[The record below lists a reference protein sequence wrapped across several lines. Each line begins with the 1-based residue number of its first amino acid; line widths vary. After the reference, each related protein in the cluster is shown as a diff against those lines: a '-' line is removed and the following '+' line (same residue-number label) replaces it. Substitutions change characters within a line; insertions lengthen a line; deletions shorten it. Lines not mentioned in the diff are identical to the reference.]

1 MKKIVL
7 LALALG
13 IGFATYAQAYR
24 FKIDTKQQKRIEA
37 PAIGIEP
44 VKSEAVVKS
53 DIQEKRITPPADR
66 NVNIVTIIEIGTAAN
81 AYGYGY
87 GGGQKSLVWVD
98 PDLNT
103 FTNFHRMGG
112 ALDPGGYS
120 GDLGYDISTD
130 GGQTF
135 TNMVECYR
143 ATNNNGGTYYADAAR
158 YPNHGI
164 YNPEGNTD
172 PANAYVV
179 FFAPVLDGSNGSGW
193 GGYGYGVANI
203 GDTSYHTKHLVASH
217 DDYYQYIPD
226 AYELTHD
233 FSIAVDVN
241 QDWTSGTM
249 VYQGNLIL
257 NTSHW
262 DETAKDFVY
271 SQDLLDAPVEADL
284 GRPVFTQV
292 AFSQDGQT
300 GYIVILGDDGS
311 AEQPGGMTGLY
322 PIYWKSTD
330 AGETWDGPYFIQLD
344 GPNGIGGIVYHHLTD
359 EQIENLFEP
368 PAPAREDINY
378 TTAFDFDIAVDNNGN
393 MHIAVVIGPTGS
405 NEYSIVTAKYYI
417 AAVDIFTTDGGTTWY
432 AEEMGRIANFRGTFG
447 DISCDNRIQITASQD
462 YSKYFISWL
471 DTDIEDAEENNQP
484 NIFVRGFEPS
494 TYMKTQGDANGTD
507 GPTNVTL
514 FSEGMWQAYFFAAP
528 KVCFE
533 SDKGTYN
540 IPFVYE
546 DMDPNDPIQPVQFK
560 YIQDFAFADADFAI
574 QGVNKPET
582 ASDNNA
588 TVSQNFPNPFNGTT
602 YFTVSLKQGSDVS
615 LEVYTLTGQ
624 KVSEKDYGY
633 ITAGTHNLTISSD
646 NLPTGVYF
654 YTVNIGNQKV
664 TRKMIVE

>member
-24 FKIDTKQQKRIEA
+24 FKIDAKHQKRIEA

-53 DIQEKRITPPADR
+53 NIQKKQVTPPADR
-66 NVNIVTIIEIGTAAN
+66 DVNIVTIVDIGTAAN

-87 GGGQKSLVWVD
+87 AGGQKSLVWVD

-135 TNMVECYR
+135 TNMIECYR

-179 FFAPVLDGSNGSGW
+179 FFAPVLDQSNGSGW

-203 GDTSYHTKHLVASH
+203 GDTSYHTKHLLASH

-257 NTSHW
+257 NTAHW
-262 DETAKDFVY
+262 DENANDFLY

-300 GYIVILGDDGS
+300 GYIVMLGDDGS
-311 AEQPGGMTGLY
+311 AEQPGGFTGLY

-330 AGETWDGPYFIQLD
+330 GGESWDGPSYIQLD

-359 EQIENLFEP
+359 TMIANLFEP
-368 PAPAREDINY
+368 PVPAREDINY
-378 TTAFDFDIAVDNNGN
+378 TTAFDFNCAVDNNGN
-393 MHIAVVIGPTGS
+393 LHIAVVIGPTWTDA
-405 NEYSIVTAKYYI
+405 YSILTLKGYFAV
-417 AAVDIFTTDGGTTWY
+417 VDIFTDDGGTTWF
-432 AEEMGRIANFRGTFG
+432 AEEMGRPQNFRGNFG
-447 DISCDNRIQITASQD
+447 DLSEDNRVQITTSPD
-462 YSKYFISWL
+462 HSKIFISWL

-484 NIFVRGFEPS
+484 NIFCRGFDPA
-494 TYMKTQGDANGTD
+494 TYMKTNDGSGNDA
-507 GPTNVTL
+507 PTNVTL
-514 FSEGMWQAYFFAAP
+514 FSAGMWQAYFYAAP
-528 KVCFE
+528 KYCFE
-533 SDKGTYN
+533 NNGSYN

-546 DMDPNDPIQPVQFK
+546 NMDPNDPGQPVQFE
-560 YIQDFAFADADFAI
+560 YIQDFAYTDADFTI
-574 QGVNKPET
+574 QGVSEHNIST
-582 ASDNNA
+582 SNNA
-588 TVSQNFPNPFNGTT
+588 SVSQNFPNPFNGTT
-602 YFTVSLKQGSDVS
+602 YVNVSLKEGNDVS
-615 LEVYTLTGQ
+615 LGVYTLTGQ
-624 KVSEKDYGY
+624 EVSVKDYGY
-633 ITAGTHNLTISSD
+633 LTAGSHNLTISSD

-654 YTVNIGNQKV
+654 YTVKIGDQKI
-664 TRKMIVE
+664 TRKMVVR

>member
-53 DIQEKRITPPADR
+53 NIQKKQVTPPADR
-66 NVNIVTIIEIGTAAN
+66 DVNIVTIVDIGTAAN

-87 GGGQKSLVWVD
+87 AGGQKSLVWVD

-135 TNMVECYR
+135 TNMIECYR
-143 ATNNNGGTYYADAAR
+143 ATNNNGGTYYTDAAR

-179 FFAPVLDGSNGSGW
+179 FFAPVLDQSNGSGW

-203 GDTSYHTKHLVASH
+203 GDTSYHTKHLLASH

-257 NTSHW
+257 NTAHW
-262 DETAKDFVY
+262 DENANDFLY

-300 GYIVILGDDGS
+300 GYIVMLGDDGS

-330 AGETWDGPYFIQLD
+330 GGETWDGPSFIQMD

-359 EQIENLFEP
+359 ELIENLFEP
-368 PAPAREDINY
+368 PVPAREDINY
-378 TTAFDFDIAVDNNGN
+378 TTAFDFNCAVDNNGN
-393 MHIAVVIGPTGS
+393 LHIAVVIGPTGS
-405 NEYSIVTAKYYI
+405 DPYSIITAKGYLGV
-417 AAVDIFTTDGGTTWY
+417 VDIFTDDGGTTWF
-432 AEEMGRIANFRGTFG
+432 AEEMGRPQNFRGNFG
-447 DISCDNRIQITASQD
+447 DLSEDNRIQITTSPD
-462 YSKYFISWL
+462 HSKIFISWL

-484 NIFVRGFEPS
+484 NIFCRGFDPV
-494 TYMKTQGDANGTD
+494 TYMKTNDGSGNDA
-507 GPTNVTL
+507 PTNVTL
-514 FSEGMWQAYFFAAP
+514 FSAGMWQAYFYAAP
-528 KVCFE
+528 KYCFE
-533 SDKGTYN
+533 NNGSYN

-546 DMDPNDPIQPVQFK
+546 NMDPNDPGQPVQFE
-560 YIQDFAFADADFAI
+560 YIQDFAYTDADFTI
-574 QGVNKPET
+574 QGVSEHNIST
-582 ASDNNA
+582 SNNA
-588 TVSQNFPNPFNGTT
+588 SVSQNFPNPFNGTT
-602 YFTVSLKQGSDVS
+602 YVNVSLKEGNDVS
-615 LEVYTLTGQ
+615 LGVYTLTGQ
-624 KVSEKDYGY
+624 EVSVKDYGY
-633 ITAGTHNLTISSD
+633 LTAGSHNLTISSD

-654 YTVNIGNQKV
+654 YTVKIGDQKI
-664 TRKMIVE
+664 TRKMVVR

>member
-24 FKIDTKQQKRIEA
+24 FKKGIKTQQRIEA

-53 DIQEKRITPPADR
+53 NIQKKPVTPPADR
-66 NVNIVTIIEIGTAAN
+66 NVNIVTIIDIGTAAN

-87 GGGQKSLVWVD
+87 SGGQKSLVWVD
-98 PDLNT
+98 PVLNT
-103 FTNFHRMGG
+103 VTNFHRMGG

-130 GGQTF
+130 GGQNF

-143 ATNNNGGTYYADAAR
+143 ATNNSGGTYYTDAAR

-172 PANAYVV
+172 PSNAYVV
-179 FFAPVLDGSNGSGW
+179 FFAPVLDGTNGSGW
-193 GGYGYGVANI
+193 GGYGYGVASI
-203 GDTSYHTKHLVASH
+203 GDTSYHTKHLLASH

-241 QDWTSGTM
+241 QDWTSGTLA
-249 VYQGNLIL
+249 YQGNLIL

-262 DETAKDFVY
+262 DDAANDFVY
-271 SQDLLDAPVEADL
+271 NQDLLDAPQVEGV
-284 GRPVFTQV
+284 GRPAFTQV

-311 AEQPGGMTGLY
+311 AEQPGGLKGLY

-330 AGETWDGPYFIQLD
+330 GGDTWDGPYFIQLD

-359 EQIENLFEP
+359 ELIEGLFEP
-368 PAPAREDINY
+368 PVPAREDINY
-378 TTAFDFDIAVDNNGN
+378 TTAFDFNCAVDNNGN
-393 MHIAVVIGPTGS
+393 LHIAVVIGPTGT
-405 NEYSIVTAKYYI
+405 NEYSIVTAKGYLGVI
-417 AAVDIFTTDGGTTWY
+417 DLFTNDGGTTWY
-432 AEEMGRIANFRGTFG
+432 AEEMGRPQNFRGTFG
-447 DISCDNRIQITASQD
+447 DLTEDNRIQITTSPD
-462 YSKYFISWL
+462 HSKIFISWL
-471 DTDIEDAEENNQP
+471 DTDIEDADENNQP
-484 NIFVRGFEPS
+484 NIFCRGFDPA
-494 TYMKTQGDANGTD
+494 TYMKTNDGSGNDA
-507 GPTNVTL
+507 PTNVTL
-514 FSEGMWQAYFFAAP
+514 FSAGMWQAYFYAAP
-528 KVCFE
+528 KYCF
-533 SDKGTYN
+533 DNNGTYN

-546 DMDPNDPIQPVQFK
+546 NMDPNDPVQPVQFE
-560 YIQDFAFADADFAI
+560 YIQDFAFTDADFTV
-574 QGVNKPET
+574 QGVNNHKT
-582 ASDNNA
+582 SINNA
-588 TVSQNFPNPFNGTT
+588 SVSQNFPNPFNGTT
-602 YFTVSLKQGSDVS
+602 YVNVSLTKGDNVS
-615 LEVYTLTGQ
+615 LGVYTLTGQ
-624 KVSEKDYGY
+624 QVSVKNYGY
-633 ITAGTHNLTISSD
+633 LTAGSHNLTISSD

-654 YTVNIGNQKV
+654 YTVNIGDQKV
-664 TRKMIVE
+664 TRKMIVK